1 MARHWILVPGIGV
14 RIPEGQPQKKVPVRF
29 YARAFFCA
37 FPFLATKGE
46 IEMAFFEMLPHVEEK
61 NKGLR
66 VKTHNPLFV
75 LVGAKG
81 FEPPAPCS
89 QSRCSTGLSHAPFL
103 MAKSIGFERECQ

>member
-1 MARHWILVPGIGV
+1 MHGHFFVHSHFLV
-14 RIPEGQPQKKVPVRF
+14 
-29 YARAFFCA
+29 
-37 FPFLATKGE
+37 TKGE
-46 IEMAFFEMLPHVEEK
+46 IEMAFLRGYVCVTQK

-103 MAKSIGFERECQ
+103 MAKSTGFERECQ